1 MQYASY
7 SQDTVLAIKTHTYI
21 QKMQI
26 KIKIYT
32 DTDIYIYYYTR
43 TFYLALSSKLTYN
56 TYLIDKQKL
65 EIHQHTHQHTY
76 TESKREEEWWNSHSA
91 AQKFAYNKRYTL
103 SISKVKSKMETFI
116 VKITNKK
123 TRDEKTKCKCDTKL
137 L

>member
-32 DTDIYIYYYTR
+32 DIYIYYYTR

-56 TYLIDKQKL
+56 TYLIDKKKL
-65 EIHQHTHQHTY
+65 ETHQHTHTNTY
-76 TESKREEEWWNSHSA
+76 TESKREEE
-91 AQKFAYNKRYTL
+91 
-103 SISKVKSKMETFI
+103 
-116 VKITNKK
+116 
-123 TRDEKTKCKCDTKL
+123 
-137 L
+137 